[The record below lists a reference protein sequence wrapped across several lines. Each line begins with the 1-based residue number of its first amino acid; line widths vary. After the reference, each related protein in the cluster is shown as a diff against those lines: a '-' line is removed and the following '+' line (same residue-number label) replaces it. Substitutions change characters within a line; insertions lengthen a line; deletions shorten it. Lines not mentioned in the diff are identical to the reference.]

1 MTSDAAERARG
12 NAVPPPPPDP
22 TPFAPAT
29 AAGGVRPPVLPVPRT
44 GGGRAAIALL
54 GWPPLALFAASAI
67 GESTGCGRYAAS
79 CAEAPSPVTWILGLA
94 ILVLLLAAPAVARW
108 SAHGTLAMLLVG
120 VPSAVILS
128 AAGGTNVR
136 EASAPILLDVLAIA
150 YLIGIAYG
158 LLAPRLV
165 TRREWDQP
173 GSLR

>member
-1 MTSDAAERARG
+1 
-12 NAVPPPPPDP
+12 
-22 TPFAPAT
+22 
-29 AAGGVRPPVLPVPRT
+29 
-44 GGGRAAIALL
+44 
-54 GWPPLALFAASAI
+54 
-67 GESTGCGRYAAS
+67 
-79 CAEAPSPVTWILGLA
+79 
-94 ILVLLLAAPAVARW
+94 
-108 SAHGTLAMLLVG
+108 MLLVG

-165 TRREWDQP
+165 TRREWNQP